1 MKGKHKVIVQN
12 KRIRYD
18 FELNRNITILQG
30 DSATGKTTLIEMIE
44 EYMNQGKASM
54 VDLQC
59 DKKCGVISGS
69 TWQGQLL
76 QFSDSIIFI
85 DEGNSF
91 ILSVEFAREI
101 QKTDN
106 YYVIV
111 TREGLSN
118 LPYSVEEI
126 YGIHSSGKYGHLK
139 KCYQTFYHIY
149 NLQSVKKSLYPR
161 VVITEDSNSGYQFFA
176 HVCDENEVKCV
187 SASGKSNIINVL
199 KRLSPTDET
208 VVIVDGAAFGPEM
221 NRIMN
226 YINHKKNIKLYAPE
240 SFEWILLASHIL
252 DVKELDDILE
262 NTSDYVESQRYFSW
276 EQYFTE
282 LLLEMSHDSYLRYS
296 KSKLN
301 EAYLMGNVKNSIL
314 DTIEVIKFEKYD
326 TDEENQ

>member
-30 DSATGKTTLIEMIE
+30 DSATGKTTLIEMIQ

-69 TWQGQLL
+69 TWQGQLS

-91 ILSVEFAREI
+91 ILSVEFARAI

-111 TREGLSN
+111 TREGLPN

-139 KCYQTFYHIY
+139 KCYQKFYHIY
-149 NLQSVKKSLYPR
+149 NIQSAEKSIYPKI
-161 VVITEDSNSGYQFFA
+161 VITEDSNSGNQFFA
-176 HVCDENEVKCV
+176 HICDENEAKCV

-199 KRLSPTDET
+199 KKLSPKDET

-226 YINHKKNIKLYAPE
+226 YINYKKNIKLYAPE
-240 SFEWILLASHIL
+240 SFEWILL
-252 DVKELDDILE
+252 
-262 NTSDYVESQRYFSW
+262 YVESQRYFSW
-276 EQYFTE
+276 EQYYTE
-282 LLLEMSHDSYLRYS
+282 LLLEISHDSYLRYS

-314 DTIEVIKFEKYD
+314 NTIEVIRFEEND